1 MNKQLIYLLG
11 FGRFFTNE
19 YARANGENNTN
30 QAVNNL
36 LSSTLSGQIN
46 QILTN
51 AIGSESK
58 WNFGTGLSTG
68 EKGWEDMDVEGT
80 LSGKLLDDRL
90 LINGNFGYRDN
101 SMTNNSSFVGDF
113 DVKWRLSENGNTYL
127 KAYNLTN
134 DRYFTKST
142 LNTQGVGATYQKDF
156 ENWKDLFR
164 RKKRLKRKDKA
175 AHDVTI
181 PDTVGIE
188 LPKENDS
195 ILKFKNDTLNH

>member
-1 MNKQLIYLLG
+1 
-11 FGRFFTNE
+11 
-19 YARANGENNTN
+19 
-30 QAVNNL
+30 
-36 LSSTLSGQIN
+36 
-46 QILTN
+46 LTN